1 MSKMN
6 GYKID
11 FTAMTIQMNY
21 KFAAAASQYGS
32 SEYKLIKSI
41 KADFPQM
48 REVVRAGRV
57 ITTPRP
63 TKRLTYENMKRYISA
78 YDNSDELMERFD
90 IVRRLSMPMKSPYKY
105 VRDWFVA
112 QFPNYQEQQELT
124 ERKLRAT
131 LVDIPD
137 QREYPLKAS

>member
-90 IVRRLSMPMKSPYKY
+90 TVRRLSMPMKSPYKY

-124 ERKLRAT
+124 ERLLRAT